1 MLSGRTRPR
10 PRCIKFW
17 SSRAPCAT
25 RAQHTNLE
33 VQGVLP
39 CFKKALR
46 EAWKQ
51 QHPGCTS
58 RKTLCCST
66 GLLTLCL
73 SSLCVRQL
81 SHGLQAVRIE
91 DPAPK
96 RCLNTQ
102 FSSPPHTLPPSCS
115 IQAAS
120 STENLSLPAGEPGE
134 EHHYQ
139 SSWNSLHTGNC
150 IAPSAPTTQP
160 HGSSLGSSQSM
171 A

>member
-73 SSLCVRQL
+73 SSLCVPQL

-96 RCLNTQ
+96 RCLNTR

-120 STENLSLPAGEPGE
+120 STENLSLPVGEPGE

-150 IAPSAPTTQP
+150 IAPSAPTTP
-160 HGSSLGSSQSM
+160 CPT
-171 A
+171 APC